1 MLLKLLMIVF
11 ALAVVVIPLIIYMR
25 TEPMTNVSTMGR
37 TLPQIDALGRGIEE
51 KVASDHNTD
60 GAYTPDLNALFESL
74 NL

>member
-11 ALAVVVIPLIIYMR
+11 ALAVLVIPLIYMR

-37 TLPQIDALGRGIEE
+37 TLPQIDPLGRGIEE
-51 KVASDHNTD
+51 KVASNNNTD